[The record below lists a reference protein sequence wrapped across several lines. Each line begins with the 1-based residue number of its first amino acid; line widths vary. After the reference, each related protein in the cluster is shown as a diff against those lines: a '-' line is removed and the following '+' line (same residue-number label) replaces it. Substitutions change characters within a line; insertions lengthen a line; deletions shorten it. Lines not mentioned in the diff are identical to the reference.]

1 MDYDT
6 LYGEYLVFEKS
17 LKEKLKTLTKLQK
30 SIAKQMESGDVF
42 RSVSD
47 TASLNQVGGE
57 VESIAGEMHALLEGF
72 DAREYLES
80 GLFTEQLLAECAKK
94 GVDVIGSFP
103 VFEMFPY
110 TVRIDVDNQEVF
122 VDRKKVSCLR
132 PSALVSTIKGGQEKL
147 YKASFNATQFANE
160 LAVAYDLALLSL
172 NKPAGSDLYLTT
184 LYKYLVPMSRFRK
197 DYDQQSYAFD
207 IARLFDNEMVEVKG
221 GRSYQFGPSRN
232 SNKTLRILDRSG
244 AEHFLATIRFF

>member
-6 LYGEYLVFEKS
+6 LYGEYQDFEKA
-17 LKEKLKTLTKLQK
+17 LKDKLKSVAKLQK

-42 RSVSD
+42 RSLSDTTQLSQLSNDVESLVSD
-47 TASLNQVGGE
+47 
-57 VESIAGEMHALLEGF
+57 MHALLDGF
-72 DAREYLES
+72 DAKEYLQS

-103 VFEMFPY
+103 LFEMFPY
-110 TVRIDVDNQEVF
+110 TVRIDVENQEVY

-132 PSALVSTIKGGQEKL
+132 PSSLVGLIKAGQEKL
-147 YKASFNATQFANE
+147 YKASFNAAQFANE
-160 LAVAYDLALLSL
+160 LAAAYDLALLNL

-207 IARLFDNEMVEVKG
+207 IARLFDNELVEVKG

>member
-6 LYGEYLVFEKS
+6 LYSEYLVLEKE
-17 LKEKLKTLTKLQK
+17 LKEKLKTVTKLQK

-47 TASLNQVGGE
+47 TALLSQVSKE
-57 VESIAGEMHALLEGF
+57 VESIVSDMQVLLEGF
-72 DAREYLES
+72 DAKQYLES
-80 GLFTEQLLAECAKK
+80 GLFTEQLLSECTKK

-103 VFEMFPY
+103 LFEMFPY
-110 TVRIDVDNQEVF
+110 TVRIDVETQDVS

-132 PSALVSTIKGGQEKL
+132 PSALVGTIRGGQEKL
-147 YKASFNATQFANE
+147 YKASFNAGQFANE
-160 LAVAYDLALLSL
+160 LALAYDFALLKL
-172 NKPAGSDLYLTT
+172 DKPMGTDIYLTT

-197 DYDQQSYAFD
+197 DYDQQSFAFD
-207 IARLFDNEMVEVKG
+207 IARLFDNELVEIKG

-244 AEHFLATIRFF
+244 REHFLATIRFF